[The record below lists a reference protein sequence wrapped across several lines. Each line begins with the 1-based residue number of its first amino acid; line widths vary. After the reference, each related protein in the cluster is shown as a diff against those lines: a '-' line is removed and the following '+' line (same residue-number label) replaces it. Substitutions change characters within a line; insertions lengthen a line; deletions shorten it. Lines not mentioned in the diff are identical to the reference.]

1 MHWVALMQ
9 LRPEY
14 ESLNMHNITK
24 IILVATAVLLTAC
37 NPFSSKAPRN
47 VPASLVDFKNTMA
60 LRTAWSA
67 EVGKS
72 DTFVLSPTL
81 VGDKLFVASA
91 DGTIACIDASNG
103 KFIWRINAGA
113 ALTAGVGSDGKTVVV
128 GAQDGVVLAFDASNG
143 KSRWKSQASSQLLSS
158 PAVGRG
164 VVVLRSLDN
173 RILALDSET
182 GARRWFVQRPAPS
195 LALQAAPGI
204 VIAED
209 TAYLALPAGRLLAL
223 SIGTGVPRWESSIA
237 EPRGA
242 TELERVVD
250 VSGTPVLAG
259 KDICA
264 TTYQGRLACA
274 DVTNGALRWAREL
287 SAEVG
292 PGIDER
298 FVFAAD
304 ERGNVQ
310 SFARANGAN
319 QWRNATLSWRGL
331 SAPVSFARAVVVG
344 DKEGYLHF
352 LSREDGAMLARLST
366 DGSAIKARPL
376 IAKSLLIVQT
386 SGGKIL
392 ALSAD

>member
-1 MHWVALMQ
+1 ML
-9 LRPEY
+9 LRLEY
-14 ESLNMHNITK
+14 EGLNMHNISK
-24 IILVATAVLLTAC
+24 IIVVASTVLLTAC

-47 VPASLVDFKNTMA
+47 EPAALVDFKTTMA
-60 LRTAWSA
+60 VRTLWTA

-72 DTFVLSPTL
+72 DVYVLSPIL
-81 VGDKLFVASA
+81 VGDKLFVASTN
-91 DGTIACIDASNG
+91 GTVACIDAANG
-103 KFIWRINAGA
+103 KTIWRISAGV

-128 GAQDGVVLAFDASNG
+128 GAQDGLVLAFDASNG
-143 KSRWKSQASSQLLSS
+143 KSRWKAQASSQILSS

-164 VVVLRSLDN
+164 VAVVRSLDN

-204 VIAED
+204 VIADD
-209 TAYLALPAGRLLAL
+209 TAYVALPAGRLLAL

-250 VSGTPVLAG
+250 VSGTPALTG

-264 TTYQGRLACA
+264 TSYQGRLACA
-274 DVTNGALRWAREL
+274 DVGNGALRWAREL

-310 SFARANGAN
+310 AFARANGAN
-319 QWRNATLSWRGL
+319 QWRNASLSWRGL
-331 SAPVSFARAVVVG
+331 STPVSFARSVVVG

-366 DGSAIKARPL
+366 DSSAIKARPV
-376 IAKSLLIVQT
+376 IAGSLLIVQT

-392 ALSAD
+392 ALSTD

>member
-1 MHWVALMQ
+1 MQ
-9 LRPEY
+9 PRPEY
-14 ESLNMHNITK
+14 GSLNMHNISK
-24 IILVATAVLLTAC
+24 FILVASTILLTAC

-47 VPASLVDFKNTMA
+47 VAAELVDFKTTMA
-60 LRTAWSA
+60 VRVLWTA

-72 DTFVLSPTL
+72 NVYVLSPML
-81 VGDKLFVASA
+81 VGDKLFVASTE
-91 DGTIACIDASNG
+91 GTVACIEASNG
-103 KFIWRINAGA
+103 KTLWRINAGA

-128 GAQDGVVLAFDASNG
+128 GAQDGVVLAFDANNG
-143 KSRWKSQASSQLLSS
+143 KSRWKAQASSQILSS

-164 VVVLRSLDN
+164 VVVVRSLDN

-204 VIAED
+204 VIADD
-209 TAYLALPAGRLLAL
+209 TAYVALPAGRLLAL
-223 SIGTGVPRWESSIA
+223 SVGTGVPRWESSIA

-250 VSGTPVLAG
+250 VSGTPALIG

-264 TTYQGRLACA
+264 TSYQGRIACA
-274 DVTNGALRWAREL
+274 DVGNGALRWAREL

-310 SFARANGAN
+310 AFARPNGAS
-319 QWRNATLSWRGL
+319 QWRNASLSWRGL
-331 SAPVSFARAVVVG
+331 SAPVSFSRAVVVG

-352 LSREDGAMLARLST
+352 LSREDGAMLARLPT

-376 IAKSLLIVQT
+376 IASSLLIVQT
-386 SGGKIL
+386 SGGKIV

>member
-1 MHWVALMQ
+1 MQ
-9 LRPEY
+9 PRPEH
-14 ESLNMHNITK
+14 EGLNMYNISK
-24 IILVATAVLLTAC
+24 FILVASTVLLTAC

-47 VPASLVDFKNTMA
+47 VPAELVDFKTTMA
-60 LRTAWSA
+60 VRILWTA

-72 DTFVLSPTL
+72 NVYVLSPVL
-81 VGDKLFVASA
+81 VGDKLFVASTE
-91 DGTIACIDASNG
+91 GTVACIEASNG
-103 KFIWRINAGA
+103 KTLWRINAGA
-113 ALTAGVGSDGKTVVV
+113 TLTAGVGSDGKTVVV
-128 GAQDGVVLAFDASNG
+128 GAQDGVVLAFDANNG
-143 KSRWKSQASSQLLSS
+143 KSRWKAQASSQVLSS

-164 VVVLRSLDN
+164 VVVVRSLDN

-182 GARRWFVQRPAPS
+182 GARRWFVQRPAPA

-204 VIAED
+204 VIADD
-209 TAYLALPAGRLLAL
+209 TAYVALPAGRLLAL
-223 SIGTGVPRWESSIA
+223 SVGTGVPRWESSIA

-250 VSGTPVLAG
+250 VSGTPALTG

-264 TTYQGRLACA
+264 TSYQGRIACA
-274 DVTNGALRWAREL
+274 DAGNGTLRWAREL

-310 SFARANGAN
+310 AFARPNGAN
-319 QWRNATLSWRGL
+319 QWRNTSLSWRGL
-331 SAPVSFARAVVVG
+331 SAPISFSRVVVVG

-376 IAKSLLIVQT
+376 IANSLLVVQT
-386 SGGKIL
+386 SGGKIV